1 MSGLYGEEVK
11 KQLYR
16 NEPSKIVW
24 IRKSKACQMKST
36 RRLLGA
42 FLGSAFLERMYDA
55 LKIMTTTARETV
67 VVESITSM
75 PEVGLDDI
83 VKGDIGLL
91 GEVVLQW

>member
-1 MSGLYGEEVK
+1 
-11 KQLYR
+11 
-16 NEPSKIVW
+16 
-24 IRKSKACQMKST
+24 
-36 RRLLGA
+36 
-42 FLGSAFLERMYDA
+42 MYDA

-91 GEVVLQW
+91 GEVGATSDDVPLEMELPENRRKG